1 MYAAMGQQIS
11 LHVTLGYTPC
21 LDSAPLV
28 VAVEKGFASDEGLTL
43 RLVRE
48 TSWAQIRDR
57 LTVGHFDGAH
67 LPAPF
72 ALAASLGFSPLA
84 PALLVPMALNLGG
97 GALTVSNALATA
109 MQQAGWESHLL
120 EPMAVGTALKK
131 VAADRRVKSLPPLR
145 IAISDAHSS
154 QAYYLRYLLA
164 ACNLE
169 GGSLE
174 GGSEIEIVSLP
185 SPLMAD
191 GLGAGVLDGFCA
203 AEPWNSVSVDKQ
215 VGRIVTATTA
225 IWRGGPDK
233 VLGIGRQWGED
244 NPTALDALI
253 RALYRAAQWCG
264 NPGNTEELAGIMAA
278 PRYLGVEGRLLLPGL
293 TGDLVTTPGEVQ
305 PIADFLVLERKAAN
319 FPWASHALWFY
330 SQMVLGGHIVHSRER
345 IAMVLDTYRPDL
357 YRRALRPVFAAMPG
371 ANIKVEGAM
380 AAADYVGASNGRL
393 LLGPDGF
400 FDGRVFDPDRL
411 DDYLAASPAV
421 PRG

>member
-1 MYAAMGQQIS
+1 MGQHIS
-11 LHVTLGYTPC
+11 LHVTLGYMPC

-28 VAVEKGFASDEGLTL
+28 AAVEKGFASDEGLTL

-72 ALAASLGFSPLA
+72 ALAANLGFSPLG

-97 GALTVSNALATA
+97 GAFTVSNALATA
-109 MQQAGWESHLL
+109 MQRAGWESHLL
-120 EPMAVGTALKK
+120 EPTAAGAALKR
-131 VAADRRVKSLPPLR
+131 VVEERRAKSLPPLR
-145 IAISDAHSS
+145 IAVGDTHSS
-154 QAYYLRYLLA
+154 QAYYLRYWLA
-164 ACNLE
+164 ACNLDC
-169 GGSLE
+169 
-174 GGSEIEIVSLP
+174 GSEVEMVSLP

-203 AEPWNSVSVDKQ
+203 AEPWSSVAVDRQ
-215 VGRIVTATTA
+215 VGRIVAATAA

-233 VLGIGRQWGED
+233 VLGISRQWGEN
-244 NPTALDALI
+244 NPAALDALI

-293 TGDLVTTPGEVQ
+293 TGDLVTAPGEVQ
-305 PIADFLVLERKAAN
+305 PLEDFLVLERKAAN

-330 SQMVLGGHIVHSRER
+330 SQMVLGGHVVHARER
-345 IAMVLDTYRPDL
+345 IATVLETYRPDL

-411 DDYLAASPAV
+411 DDYLAASLV
-421 PRG
+421 E

>member
-1 MYAAMGQQIS
+1 MYAAMGQHIS
-11 LHVTLGYTPC
+11 LHVTLGYMPC

-28 VAVEKGFASDEGLTL
+28 AAVEKGFASDEGLTL

-48 TSWAQIRDR
+48 TSWTQIRDR

-67 LPAPF
+67 LPGPF
-72 ALAASLGFSPLA
+72 ALAANLGFSPLA

-109 MQQAGWESHLL
+109 MQRAGWESHLL
-120 EPMAVGTALKK
+120 EPMAAGAALKRVVEK
-131 VAADRRVKSLPPLR
+131 RRAKSLPPLR
-145 IAISDAHSS
+145 IAVGDTHSS
-154 QAYYLRYLLA
+154 QAYYLRYWLA
-164 ACNLE
+164 ACNLDR
-169 GGSLE
+169 
-174 GGSEIEIVSLP
+174 GSEVEMVSLP

-191 GLGAGVLDGFCA
+191 GLSAGVLDGFCA
-203 AEPWNSVSVDKQ
+203 AEPWNSVAVDQQ
-215 VGRIVTATTA
+215 VGRIVAVAAA

-233 VLGIGRQWGED
+233 VLGISRQWGEN
-244 NPTALDALI
+244 NPAALDALI
-253 RALYRAAQWCG
+253 RALYRAAQWCD

-293 TGDLVTTPGEVQ
+293 TGDLVTAPGEVQ
-305 PIADFLVLERKAAN
+305 PLEDFLVLERKAAN

-330 SQMVLGGHIVHSRER
+330 SQMVLGGHVVHARER
-345 IAMVLDTYRPDL
+345 IAAVLETYRPDL

>member
-1 MYAAMGQQIS
+1 MYAAMGQHIS
-11 LHVTLGYTPC
+11 LHVTLGYMPC

-28 VAVEKGFASDEGLTL
+28 AAVEKGFASDEGLTL

-48 TSWAQIRDR
+48 TSWTQIRDR

-67 LPAPF
+67 LPGPF
-72 ALAASLGFSPLA
+72 ALAANLGFSPLA

-109 MQQAGWESHLL
+109 MQRAGWESHLL
-120 EPMAVGTALKK
+120 EPTAAGAALKR
-131 VAADRRVKSLPPLR
+131 VVEERRAKSLPPLR
-145 IAISDAHSS
+145 IAVGDTHSS
-154 QAYYLRYLLA
+154 QAYYLRYWLA
-164 ACNLE
+164 ACNLDC
-169 GGSLE
+169 
-174 GGSEIEIVSLP
+174 GSEVEMVSLP

-203 AEPWNSVSVDKQ
+203 AEPWNSVAVDRQ
-215 VGRIVTATTA
+215 VGRIVAATAA

-233 VLGIGRQWGED
+233 VLGISRQWGEN
-244 NPTALDALI
+244 NPAALDALI

-264 NPGNTEELAGIMAA
+264 NPDNTEELAGIMAA

-293 TGDLVTTPGEVQ
+293 TGDLVTAPGEVQ
-305 PIADFLVLERKAAN
+305 PLEDFLVLERKAAN

-330 SQMVLGGHIVHSRER
+330 SQMVLGGHIVHARER
-345 IAMVLDTYRPDL
+345 IATVLETYRPDL

-400 FDGRVFDPDRL
+400 FDRRVFDPDRL
-411 DDYLAASPAV
+411 DDYLAASLV
-421 PRG
+421 E

>member
-1 MYAAMGQQIS
+1 MYAAMGQHIS
-11 LHVTLGYTPC
+11 LHVTLGYMPC

-28 VAVEKGFASDEGLTL
+28 AAVEKGFASDEGLTL

-72 ALAASLGFSPLA
+72 ALAANLGFSPLA
-84 PALLVPMALNLGG
+84 AALLVPMALNLGG

-109 MQQAGWESHLL
+109 MQRAGWESHLL
-120 EPMAVGTALKK
+120 EPMAAGAALKRVVEK
-131 VAADRRVKSLPPLR
+131 RRAKSLPPLR
-145 IAISDAHSS
+145 IAVGDTHSS
-154 QAYYLRYLLA
+154 QAHYLRYWLA
-164 ACNLE
+164 ACNLDH
-169 GGSLE
+169 
-174 GGSEIEIVSLP
+174 GSEIEIVLLP

-191 GLGAGVLDGFCA
+191 GLGAGIFDGFCA
-203 AEPWNSVSVDKQ
+203 AEPWSSVAVDRQ
-215 VGRIVTATTA
+215 VGCIVTATAA

-233 VLGIGRQWGED
+233 VLGIGRQWGEN
-244 NPTALDALI
+244 NPAALDALI

-293 TGDLVTTPGEVQ
+293 TGDLVTAPGEVQ
-305 PIADFLVLERKAAN
+305 PLEDFLVLERKAAN

-330 SQMVLGGHIVHSRER
+330 SQMVLGGHVVHARER
-345 IAMVLDTYRPDL
+345 IATVLETYRPDL

-411 DDYLAASPAV
+411 EDYLAASLV
-421 PRG
+421 E

>member
-1 MYAAMGQQIS
+1 MYAAMGQHIS
-11 LHVTLGYTPC
+11 LHVTLGYMPC

-28 VAVEKGFASDEGLTL
+28 AAVEKGFASDEGLTL

-48 TSWAQIRDR
+48 TSWTQIRDR

-67 LPAPF
+67 LPGPF
-72 ALAASLGFSPLA
+72 ALAANLGFSPLG

-109 MQQAGWESHLL
+109 MQRAGWESHLL
-120 EPMAVGTALKK
+120 EPTAAGAALKR
-131 VAADRRVKSLPPLR
+131 VVEERRAKSLPPLR
-145 IAISDAHSS
+145 IAVGDTHSS
-154 QAYYLRYLLA
+154 QAYYLHYWLA
-164 ACNLE
+164 ACNLDC
-169 GGSLE
+169 
-174 GGSEIEIVSLP
+174 GSEVEMVSLP

-203 AEPWNSVSVDKQ
+203 AEPWSSVAVDRQ
-215 VGRIVTATTA
+215 VGCIVTATAA

-233 VLGIGRQWGED
+233 VLGISRQWGEN
-244 NPTALDALI
+244 NPAALDALI

-293 TGDLVTTPGEVQ
+293 TGDLVTAPGEVQ
-305 PIADFLVLERKAAN
+305 PLEDFLVLERKAAN

-330 SQMVLGGHIVHSRER
+330 SQMVLCGHVVHARER
-345 IAMVLDTYRPDL
+345 IATVLETYRPDL

-411 DDYLAASPAV
+411 EDYLAASLV
-421 PRG
+421 E

>member
-1 MYAAMGQQIS
+1 MYAAMGQHIS
-11 LHVTLGYTPC
+11 LHVTLGYMPC

-28 VAVEKGFASDEGLTL
+28 AAVEKGFASDEGLTL

-72 ALAASLGFSPLA
+72 ALAANLGFSPLG

-97 GALTVSNALATA
+97 GAFTVSNALATA
-109 MQQAGWESHLL
+109 MQRAGWESHLL
-120 EPMAVGTALKK
+120 EPTAAGAALKR
-131 VAADRRVKSLPPLR
+131 VVEERRAKSLPPLR
-145 IAISDAHSS
+145 IAVGDTHSS
-154 QAYYLRYLLA
+154 QAYYLRYWLA
-164 ACNLE
+164 ACNLDC
-169 GGSLE
+169 
-174 GGSEIEIVSLP
+174 GSEVEMVSLP

-203 AEPWNSVSVDKQ
+203 AEPWSSVAVDRQ
-215 VGRIVTATTA
+215 VGRIVAATAA

-233 VLGIGRQWGED
+233 VLGISRQWGEN
-244 NPTALDALI
+244 NPAALDALI

-293 TGDLVTTPGEVQ
+293 TGDLVTAPGEVQ
-305 PIADFLVLERKAAN
+305 PLEDFLVLERKAAN

-330 SQMVLGGHIVHSRER
+330 SQMVLGGHVVHARER
-345 IAMVLDTYRPDL
+345 IATVLETYRPDL

-411 DDYLAASPAV
+411 DDYLAASLV
-421 PRG
+421 E

>member
-1 MYAAMGQQIS
+1 MYAAMGQHIS
-11 LHVTLGYTPC
+11 LHVTLGYMPC

-28 VAVEKGFASDEGLTL
+28 AAVEKGFASDEGLTL

-72 ALAASLGFSPLA
+72 ALAANLGFSPLA

-109 MQQAGWESHLL
+109 MQKAGWESHLL
-120 EPMAVGTALKK
+120 EPMAAGAALKRVVEK
-131 VAADRRVKSLPPLR
+131 RRAKSLPPLR
-145 IAISDAHSS
+145 IAVGDTHSS
-154 QAYYLRYLLA
+154 QAYYLRYWLA
-164 ACNLE
+164 ACNLDR
-169 GGSLE
+169 
-174 GGSEIEIVSLP
+174 GSEVEMVLLP

-203 AEPWNSVSVDKQ
+203 AEPWNSVAVDRQ
-215 VGRIVTATTA
+215 VGRIVAVAAA

-233 VLGIGRQWGED
+233 VLGISRQWGEN
-244 NPTALDALI
+244 NPAALDALI

-293 TGDLVTTPGEVQ
+293 TGDLVTAPGEVQ
-305 PIADFLVLERKAAN
+305 PLEDFLVLERKAAN

-330 SQMVLGGHIVHSRER
+330 SQMVLCGHVVHARER
-345 IAMVLDTYRPDL
+345 IATVLETYRPDL

-411 DDYLAASPAV
+411 DDYLAASLV
-421 PRG
+421 E

>member
-1 MYAAMGQQIS
+1 MGQHIS
-11 LHVTLGYTPC
+11 LHVTLGYMPC

-28 VAVEKGFASDEGLTL
+28 AAVEKGFASDEGLTL

-48 TSWAQIRDR
+48 TSWTQIRDR

-67 LPAPF
+67 LPGPF
-72 ALAASLGFSPLA
+72 ALAANLGFSPLA

-109 MQQAGWESHLL
+109 MQRAGWESHLL
-120 EPMAVGTALKK
+120 EPTAAGAALKR
-131 VAADRRVKSLPPLR
+131 VVEERRAKSLPPLR
-145 IAISDAHSS
+145 IAVGDTHSS
-154 QAYYLRYLLA
+154 QAYYLRYWLA
-164 ACNLE
+164 ACNLDC
-169 GGSLE
+169 
-174 GGSEIEIVSLP
+174 GSEVEMVSLP

-203 AEPWNSVSVDKQ
+203 AEPWNSVAVDRQ
-215 VGRIVTATTA
+215 VGRIVAATAA

-233 VLGIGRQWGED
+233 VLGISRQWGEN
-244 NPTALDALI
+244 NPAALDALI

-264 NPGNTEELAGIMAA
+264 NPDNTEELAGIMAA

-293 TGDLVTTPGEVQ
+293 TGDLVTAPGEVQ
-305 PIADFLVLERKAAN
+305 PLEDFLVLERKAAN

-330 SQMVLGGHIVHSRER
+330 SQMVLGGHIVHARER
-345 IAMVLDTYRPDL
+345 IATVLETYRPDL

-400 FDGRVFDPDRL
+400 FDRRVFDPDRL
-411 DDYLAASPAV
+411 DDYLAASLV
-421 PRG
+421 E